1 MVRLK
6 DEVVCVKIFANG
18 EKYDVGVGSKQF
30 NSIGDLIAHYKK
42 HPLKTVEGTDIHLDQ
57 VGIAAYSSAIIPNFY
72 RELTV
77 MLLHQTSQVGHVL
90 L

>member
-30 NSIGDLIAHYKK
+30 KSIGDLIAHYKK

-57 VGIAAYSSAIIPNFY
+57 VGIAAHSLAIMPS
-72 RELTV
+72 
-77 MLLHQTSQVGHVL
+77 LL
-90 L
+90 